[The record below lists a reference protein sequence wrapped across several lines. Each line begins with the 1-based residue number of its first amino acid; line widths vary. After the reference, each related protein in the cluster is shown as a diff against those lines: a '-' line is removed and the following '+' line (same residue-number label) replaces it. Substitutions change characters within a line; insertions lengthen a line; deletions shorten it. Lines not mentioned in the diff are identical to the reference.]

1 MATLHVTTILDPAAL
16 LDRAVEGLFPLAPS
30 SAERPWPTLAAWVVL
45 RQGGLRDDLIRVAS
59 ARGVPGWFDAPVCL
73 FNELETRWCGD
84 AEPAALN
91 DAEREA
97 LLSALLA
104 EHAAHL
110 FGGVQSCEAWVPA
123 VDRFIGEVVAEGVT
137 AADLARALD
146 STATDALGRARAS
159 ALGAVLTAWEATLA
173 RLGRVDGRDA
183 KVRLARAIAADP
195 AQFAQRLGGRREIR
209 LVGLADLRGGWRPL
223 LRALAS
229 SPALDRV
236 EVLTSASLEIEGAL
250 ARTEEDATRAS
261 SFAGALFT
269 AREPTGTTA
278 VTLLEAPDVAR
289 ELEHVAVRVRA
300 LVDSGVLPREIAVIA
315 RQARPT
321 VDAVA
326 SALGRLGVPVTAR
339 RRTALGHTAP
349 GRAITAIL
357 RSVAEGWSRHSIAEL
372 AEHPLLRTGLD
383 ALVVNHV
390 GYASALGTLEGWRD
404 AFAQLLARCEARE
417 RGDEDA
423 EERRATL
430 PPTDRVHAT
439 IAAWTRL
446 APRLEALTVRRDIG
460 AWCGWVADAL
470 EDGEWGISE
479 RLAEPCPDAD
489 VWRTDL
495 RARDEIA
502 DLARTWRAAT
512 LAFGHATAPLDA
524 SAFADRF
531 ALMLAQDLVTAPE
544 SDFGVV
550 VAEALAAG
558 WRSFAHVFV
567 VGLSAGAF
575 PRRPAPGPLFDP
587 AERRLLAGA
596 GLALDPVD
604 AWREREVE
612 LFRVLCAGARE
623 TLTLSWP
630 AMDDEGR
637 EVARSAYV
645 DEAVA
650 TLARQLAITDA
661 DEVDERLRAAR
672 VLHVI
677 GTHEQRTAG
686 FPVVRSADALMR
698 GRVAAARERARSTEP
713 TPWNG
718 VLEDPALVADLA
730 QRYGEQYQWSA
741 TQLEEAAKCRW
752 HWFAARQLRLE
763 TRSDADD
770 LMEPTTRGSILH
782 DALDRFFA
790 AAGTVFG
797 SPVYLRTDDAG
808 RARGLLASALDAAW
822 DAMERSGA
830 WLGPVATRPVAR
842 AELAT
847 ELEGYLEFEIE
858 WNEKSHSKSATT
870 ARGNV
875 RTGAVEGEFAF
886 DDVPLSGAGV
896 QFRLRGKVDRVD
908 RGVDERVPDAARY
921 VAAIDYKS
929 SVWSTPAAGDKKGWD
944 DGIVLQVPLYAA
956 ALRALRPHDLL
967 ARMEYRTIRGAKPVH
982 QLVLAPMK
990 KDELQDA
997 PEAEEKLARALDAAG
1012 AKIAQV
1018 RHGELPAAPTD
1029 SAGCS
1034 PYCPARDICRIPGGP
1049 VDK

>member
-1 MATLHVTTILDPAAL
+1 MATLRVTTILDPAAL
-16 LDRAVEGLFPLAPS
+16 LERAVEGLFPLAAPH
-30 SAERPWPTLAAWVVL
+30 AARPWPTLDAWVVL
-45 RQGGLRDDLIRVAS
+45 RQGGLRDDLIRLAA

-73 FNELETRWCGD
+73 FNEMESRWGGD
-84 AEPAALN
+84 AAPPALN

-97 LLSALLA
+97 LLSVLLA
-104 EHAAHL
+104 EHAAPL
-110 FGGVQSCEAWVPA
+110 FGGVQGCEAWVPA
-123 VDRFIGEVVAEGVT
+123 VDRFLGEVIAEGI
-137 AADLARALD
+137 APAELGRALD
-146 STATDALGRARAS
+146 ATATDEPGRLRAT
-159 ALGAVLTAWEATLA
+159 VLADVFAAWERTLA
-173 RLGRVDGRDA
+173 QLERVDGRDA
-183 KVRLARAIAADP
+183 KVRLARALAADP
-195 AQFAQRLGGRREIR
+195 DGFAQRLGGRREIR

-223 LRALAS
+223 LRALAA

-236 EVLTSASLEIEGAL
+236 EVLTSLPLEVEGAL
-250 ARTEEDATRAS
+250 ARGDETARAPG
-261 SFAGALFT
+261 FADALFT
-269 AREPTGTTA
+269 GVVPDGATA

-300 LVDSGVLPREIAVIA
+300 LVDAGVLPREIAVIA
-315 RQARPT
+315 REARPT
-321 VDAVA
+321 VDAMA
-326 SALGRLGVPVTAR
+326 AALGRLGVPVTAR

-357 RSVAEGWSRHSIAEL
+357 RAVAEGWSRHSIAEL

-390 GYASALGTLEGWRD
+390 GYASALGSLDGWRD
-404 AFAQLLARCEARE
+404 ALAQLLARCEARE
-417 RGDEDA
+417 RGEEDA
-423 EERRATL
+423 EERRASL
-430 PPTDRVHAT
+430 PPTDRVRAT
-439 IAAWTRL
+439 IDAWARL
-446 APRLEALTVRRDIG
+446 GPRLEALTVRRDLG
-460 AWCGWVADAL
+460 AWCGWVAEAL
-470 EDGEWGISE
+470 EDGEWGISA
-479 RLAEPCPDAD
+479 RLAEPCPDLD

-512 LAFGHATAPLDA
+512 LAFAHDAAPLDA
-524 SAFADRF
+524 AAFADRF
-531 ALMLAQDLVTAPE
+531 ALLLAQDLVTPPAT
-544 SDFGVV
+544 DFGVV

-567 VGLSAGAF
+567 VGLSSGAF
-575 PRRPAPGPLFDP
+575 PRRPSPGPLFDP

-604 AWREREVE
+604 AWRDRERE

-623 TLTLSWP
+623 SLTLSWP

-650 TLARQLAITDA
+650 ALARRAGIADP
-661 DEVDERLRAAR
+661 DEVEAALRDAG
-672 VLHVI
+672 LLQVI
-677 GTHEQRTAG
+677 ETHEQLTAG
-686 FPVVRSADALMR
+686 FPAVHSAEALAR
-698 GRVAAARERARSTEP
+698 ARAAAARERARSTAA

-718 VLEDPALVADLA
+718 AIEDAALVAELA
-730 QRYGEQYQWSA
+730 ERYGESYQWSA

-763 TRSDADD
+763 ARSDADD
-770 LMEPTTRGSILH
+770 LMEPTTRGAILH

-790 AAGTVFG
+790 AAATQFG
-797 SPVYLRTDDAG
+797 SPVYLRTADAAP
-808 RARGLLASALDAAW
+808 ARRLLAASLDAAW
-822 DAMERSGA
+822 AAMEAGGA
-830 WLGPVATRPVAR
+830 WLGPVATRAVAR

-847 ELEGYLEFEIE
+847 ELDEYLAFEIE
-858 WNEKSHSKSATT
+858 WNEKSFSRSATT
-870 ARGNV
+870 ARANV

-886 DDVPLSGAGV
+886 DDVPLEGGGV
-896 QFRLRGKVDRVD
+896 SFRLRGKVDRVD
-908 RGVDERVPDAARY
+908 RGVDERVPGAERY

-929 SVWSTPAAGDKKGWD
+929 SIWSTPAAGDKKGWD

-956 ALRALRPHDLL
+956 ALRALRPGDQL
-967 ARMEYRTIRGAKPVH
+967 ARMEYRTIRAPKAVH
-982 QLVLAPMK
+982 QLVLAPLK
-990 KDELQDA
+990 SDTLQDA
-997 PEAEEKLARALDAAG
+997 PEAEERLARALDAAG
-1012 AKIAQV
+1012 ARIAQV
-1018 RHGELPAAPTD
+1018 RGGELPAAPTE